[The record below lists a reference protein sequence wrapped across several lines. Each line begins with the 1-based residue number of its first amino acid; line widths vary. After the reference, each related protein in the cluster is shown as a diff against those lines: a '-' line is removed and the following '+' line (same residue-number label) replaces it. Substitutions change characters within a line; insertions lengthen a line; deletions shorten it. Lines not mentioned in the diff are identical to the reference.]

1 MVANLSKDKKKKES
15 EGMKEIREIAE
26 SAKINEN
33 YLVGLLWSDPAINY
47 TDYHSKID
55 YEQFIH
61 GVWKFYYQL
70 GKQMYLDGVKKF
82 DVITTQMKVKEY
94 GLETEFKKYGGLDT
108 IEDSVS
114 LVKSNTINIEYYAEE
129 VQKNYIIRQLYSEFG
144 EKVVLKDGK
153 YDYKQLT
160 KEQLTKY
167 WQDRVNK
174 ITLSTTGNYEVENLI
189 VDADQ
194 FIHDIKTDAENMMPF
209 YESSM
214 LNSITQGIPQGHVTM
229 VGSFGNMGKAI
240 DVNTQI
246 PTPDGWVEADDV
258 RVGDQLFDRKG
269 RPTMVTGV
277 FPQGVIDANEVTLD
291 DGRKFIVSDD
301 HIMPYISLGKSGNIL
316 NKTLK
321 EMKDD
326 YVGEYHHNGEIKKRH
341 KYRIPNN
348 LEVEYSEREL
358 DLDPYSLG
366 VLIGDGSLTVDNLT
380 ISSDEFDVVNK
391 ASIGLGLET
400 PKKSK
405 WNYGWTFKAENGKR
419 EKVMNKIKSLGLNVN
434 SLGKFI
440 PEEYLL
446 SSAKQRME
454 LLKGL
459 MDSDGHVHLSP
470 KKAVSF
476 HFHTNSKKLAE
487 DVKLLAHSLGIGAT
501 MSSYEREGKEN
512 TEYAVYMYTSKKI
525 VSSKKHLERYN
536 QAKSFSFKEQYSK
549 IIDIKRVSDRE
560 MVCFSVDN
568 DEKLFLM
575 NDYIVTHNT
584 SFIAEKVVMSY
595 IKNGEKAIVVLNEE
609 SANDFRQKIVIS
621 ILNHEVP
628 GAKGF
633 DRRRMVNG
641 KLKPSDEKQI
651 RQAFARMQELTEGDD
666 AQIKVVFMDQ
676 YDMDEL
682 ENLVRYHA
690 NRGYNNLLIDTHKV
704 SDNSKHEQRWAS
716 FVEDAKQIY
725 RFTRK
730 EAGGAN
736 LRTVLT
742 LQLADS
748 HMRNRFLTSD
758 AIGEGKASKNEASI
772 VMMFRPIFSDEY
784 DGERHAL
791 KCHRWVPKTEDEKAL
806 NPADKKPY
814 KKEDVILEKGKT
826 YYLLF
831 TPKNRFGS
839 NTDNGQEVLVIE
851 PNFNF
856 NSFKEVG
863 WTYVDKDFN

>member
-1 MVANLSKDKKKKES
+1 MSKKKEKKES
-15 EGMKEIREIAE
+15 EGMREIRKIAD

-33 YLVGLLWSDPAINY
+33 YFVGLLWSEPMKNY
-47 TDYHSKID
+47 TDYQGQIEAS
-55 YEQFIH
+55 QFIH
-61 GVWKFYYQL
+61 EVWRFYYKL
-70 GKQMYLDGVKKF
+70 GQQMYLDGVKKF

-94 GLETEFKKYGGLDT
+94 GLELEFKNYGGLDT
-108 IEDSVS
+108 IEDSIA
-114 LVKSNTINIEYYAEE
+114 LVKSNTDNISYYAEE
-129 VQKNYIIRQLYSEFG
+129 VQRNFIIRQLYSQFG
-144 EKVVLKDGK
+144 EKVVEVQGK
-153 YDYKQLT
+153 YDYRKLT
-160 KEQLTKY
+160 KEQIMKY
-167 WQDRVNK
+167 WQDKVNK
-174 ITLSTTGNYEVENLI
+174 ITMSTMSNYEVENLI
-189 VDADQ
+189 VDADK

-229 VGSFGNMGKAI
+229 FGAFGNAGKAL
-240 DVNTQI
+240 VTQADI
-246 PTPDGWVEADDV
+246 PTPRGWVKARDIK
-258 RVGDQLFDRKG
+258 VGDTLFDRLG
-269 RPTMVTGV
+269 IPTKVMGV
-277 FPQGVIDANEVTLD
+277 YPQGELDAYEVTLND
-291 DGRKFIVSDD
+291 KRTMTLSKE
-301 HIMPYISLGKSGNIL
+301 HIIPYYSQANNGTIL
-316 NKTLK
+316 SKTLG
-321 EMKDD
+321 EMMSDYVTMYKDD
-326 YVGEYHHNGEIKKRH
+326 KKRH
-341 KYRIPNN
+341 KYRIPNS
-348 LEVEYSEREL
+348 EAVEYPKKSL
-358 DLDPYSLG
+358 LINPYSLG
-366 VLIGDGSLTVDNLT
+366 ALIGDGSLTLSALT
-380 ISSDEFDVVNK
+380 ISSNEFDVVDRVSK
-391 ASIGLGLET
+391 GLGLNT
-400 PKKSK
+400 PEKSK
-405 WNYGWTFKAENGKR
+405 WNYNWRFESGGDKR
-419 EKVMNKIKSLGLNVN
+419 EGVMKRIEELGLNVK
-434 SLGKFI
+434 SIYRFI
-440 PEEYLL
+440 PEEYMM
-446 SSAKQRME
+446 SSIDQRME

-459 MDSDGHVHLSP
+459 MDSDGSTSVSP
-470 KKAVSF
+470 TGFFSSSF
-476 HFHTNSKKLAE
+476 STSSKRLAE
-487 DVKLLAHSLGIGAT
+487 DFALLVRSLGISAT
-501 MSSYEREGKEN
+501 LRYSDRDNRDNIEYE
-512 TEYAVYMYTSKKI
+512 VLLYTSKQIFTSDKHMKNYRKATKFSPREKYVKI
-525 VSSKKHLERYN
+525 V
-536 QAKSFSFKEQYSK
+536 
-549 IIDIKRVSDRE
+549 DIKKLEQKEE

-595 IKNGEKAIVVLNEE
+595 IKNKEKAIIVLNEE

-621 ILNHEVP
+621 ILNHEVA

-651 RQAFARMQELTEGDD
+651 RIAFDKMRELTEGDD

-682 ENLVRYHA
+682 ENIVRYHA

-772 VMMFRPIFSDEY
+772 LLMFRAMFSDEY

-791 KCHRWVPKTEDEKAL
+791 KCHKWIPKTQDEIEL
-806 NPADKKPY
+806 NPTDKKPY
-814 KKEDVILEKGKT
+814 IKKDVILEKGKI

-839 NTDNGQEVLVIE
+839 NTDNGQEVLVLE

-856 NSFKEVG
+856 NAFKEVG
-863 WTYVDKDFN
+863 WTYVDKDFV